1 MIISV
6 ILFIGYDECSRNE
19 KNDSHIIVNEREL
32 EESALEKTATENV
45 FEGTIEETVAST
57 LPIQRTK
64 KERKARLRKKKWAQV
79 KSSKFLY
86 LMLLPGILYFLVFKY
101 LPMGGLII
109 AFQDYQPWAGIAGSP
124 FVGLKHFIRLFT
136 EDTFVLLMRNTLV
149 IFGMNIAFSFPFPIL
164 LAILLNEL
172 RSKKLRKGIQTI
184 IYLPHFMSWV
194 IVVSIFYVLLTTE
207 GGVINNIIQAN
218 GGERIS
224 FLTNPNWLRPM
235 YIFQQ
240 VWKGAGWGTIVYLAA
255 ITNVDEQ
262 LFEAADMD
270 GANRFRKIWHITL
283 PAIRPTIIT
292 LLILKIGDVL
302 ELGFEHMFL
311 LMNSLNRDVAQI
323 FDTYVYTAGIQN
335 GQLSY
340 STAVGLFKGLIGLIL
355 VVLANKLA
363 KKVGEDGVY

>member
-1 MIISV
+1 MGKSAVDNVENSV
-6 ILFIGYDECSRNE
+6 DIT
-19 KNDSHIIVNEREL
+19 
-32 EESALEKTATENV
+32 ESY
-45 FEGTIEETVAST
+45 G
-57 LPIQRTK
+57 PIQRTAK
-64 KERKARLRKKKWAQV
+64 EIKERARKKKWAQI
-79 KSSKFLY
+79 KTNKYLY
-86 LMLLPGILYFLVFKY
+86 VMLLPGILYFLIFKY
-101 LPMGGLII
+101 LPMGGLVI
-109 AFQDYQPWAGIAGSP
+109 AFQDYQPWLGIFGSP
-124 FVGLKHFIRLFT
+124 FVGLKHFIRLFS
-136 EDTFVLLMRNTLV
+136 EDTFYMLMKNTLV
-149 IFGMNIAFSFPFPIL
+149 IFGLNIVLSFPFPIL
-164 LAILLNEL
+164 LALLLNEL
-172 RSKKLRKGIQTI
+172 RSAKLKKSIQTI

-207 GGVINNIIQAN
+207 NGVINNIIMAN
-218 GGERIS
+218 GGQRIS
-224 FLTNPNWLRPM
+224 FLTDPDWLRPM

-240 VWKGAGWGTIVYLAA
+240 IWKGAGWGTIVYLAA

-311 LMNSLNRDVAQI
+311 LMNSMNKEVAQI
-323 FDTYVYTAGIQN
+323 FDTYVYTAGIRN

-340 STAVGLFKGLIGLIL
+340 STAVGLFKGLIGLVL
-355 VVLANKLA
+355 VVMANKLA

>member
-1 MIISV
+1 M
-6 ILFIGYDECSRNE
+6 E
-19 KNDSHIIVNEREL
+19 KATV
-32 EESALEKTATENV
+32 TATP
-45 FEGTIEETVAST
+45 F
-57 LPIQRTK
+57 QRTK
-64 KERKARLRKKKWAQV
+64 KELNARKRKKMWAQI
-79 KSSKFLY
+79 KSNKYLY
-86 LMLLPGILYFLVFKY
+86 LMLLPGVLYFIIFKY
-101 LPMGGLII
+101 LPMGGLVI
-109 AFQDYQPWAGIAGSP
+109 AFQDYQPWDGISGSP

-136 EDTFVLLMRNTLV
+136 EDTFMMLMRNTLA
-149 IFGMNIAFSFPFPIL
+149 IFALNIVFSFPFPIL
-164 LAILLNEL
+164 LSLLLNEL
-172 RSKKLRKGIQTI
+172 RSDKMKKGIQTI

-207 GGVINNIIQAN
+207 GGVINNLIEAL

-224 FLTNPNWLRPM
+224 FLTSQTWLRPM

-240 VWKGAGWGTIVYLAA
+240 MWKGAGWGTIVYLAA

-262 LFEAADMD
+262 LYEAAEMD
-270 GANRFRKIWHITL
+270 GAGKLRKMWHITL
-283 PAIRPTIIT
+283 PCIRPTIVT

-311 LMNSLNRDVAQI
+311 LMNSMNREVAQI

-340 STAVGLFKGLIGLIL
+340 STAVGLFKGLVGLLL
-355 VVLANKLA
+355 VVMANKLA

>member
-1 MIISV
+1 MGKTVNNVANSANITDNSV
-6 ILFIGYDECSRNE
+6 
-19 KNDSHIIVNEREL
+19 
-32 EESALEKTATENV
+32 
-45 FEGTIEETVAST
+45 
-57 LPIQRTK
+57 PIQRTA
-64 KERKARLRKKKWAQV
+64 KEIKVRARKKKWAQIQTN
-79 KSSKFLY
+79 KYLY
-86 LMLLPGILYFLVFKY
+86 VMLLPGVIYFVIFKY
-101 LPMGGLII
+101 LPMGGLVI
-109 AFQDYQPWAGIAGSP
+109 AFQDYQPWNGILGSP

-136 EDTFVLLMRNTLV
+136 EDTFVLLMKNTLV
-149 IFGMNIAFSFPFPIL
+149 IFGLNIVLSFPFPII
-164 LAILLNEL
+164 LALLLNEL
-172 RSKKLRKGIQTI
+172 RSAKLKKSIQTI

-207 GGVINNIIQAN
+207 NGVVNNIIMAN
-218 GGERIS
+218 GGQRIS
-224 FLTNPNWLRPM
+224 FLTDPNWLRPI

-240 VWKGAGWGTIVYLAA
+240 IWKGAGWGTIVYLAA

-311 LMNSLNRDVAQI
+311 LMNSMNKEVAQI
-323 FDTYVYTAGIQN
+323 FDTFVYTAGIKN

-340 STAVGLFKGLIGLIL
+340 STAVGLFKGLIGLVL
-355 VVLANKLA
+355 VVMANKLA